1 VNWRSDSQGEIQVT
15 NSASSFMAV
24 IFGLAVFAIIVAVG
38 WRSVQNRRVLRLRGA
53 NGQETIIVA
62 REDDEI
68 SSVVTTT
75 ETAQPA
81 APAPAPAPSVIVVN
95 TAVEEAQS
103 AATSDAAGD
112 MDADA
117 SGRDRLSR
125 VVSSTK

>member
-1 VNWRSDSQGEIQVT
+1 
-15 NSASSFMAV
+15 MAV

-53 NGQETIIVA
+53 DGQETIIVA

-75 ETAQPA
+75 ETAKPA

-125 VVSSTK
+125 VISSAK